1 MPGRVFA
8 AAAVAGALMAVAF
21 VARGGGG
28 VAVPLRALEMS
39 GVLEDMNGGKVD
51 LASFA
56 GKPVVINLWATWC
69 GPCKLETPQL
79 VSLSEKFK
87 SRGLTILGISVDDMP
102 DAIRAFASE
111 YKVSYPMLVGVGHD
125 DILRRIGYQDVL
137 PFSILVDKS
146 GSVVGE
152 ITGLE
157 TTADWER
164 RIEALL
170 K

>member
-1 MPGRVFA
+1 
-8 AAAVAGALMAVAF
+8 MAVAF
-21 VARGGGG
+21 VARGGGSATSATPTRK
-28 VAVPLRALEMS
+28 VELA

-51 LASFA
+51 MASFA

-79 VSLSEKFK
+79 VSLSEKYK

-111 YKVSYPMLVGVGHD
+111 FKVSYPMLVGTGHED
-125 DILRRIGYQDVL
+125 FIQRLGYEDAL
-137 PFSILVDKS
+137 PFSILIDKT
-146 GSVVGE
+146 GAVVGE
-152 ITGLE
+152 ITGIE

>member
-1 MPGRVFA
+1 MPGRIFA
-8 AAAVAGALMAVAF
+8 AAAVAGALVAVAF

-28 VAVPLRALEMS
+28 SATPTRKVELS
-39 GVLEDMNGGKVD
+39 GVFEDMNGGKVD

-111 YKVSYPMLVGVGHD
+111 FKVSYPMLVGTGHED
-125 DILRRIGYQDVL
+125 VIQRLGYEEVL
-137 PFSILVDKS
+137 PFSILIDKT

-152 ITGLE
+152 ITGIE

-164 RIEALL
+164 RIESLL

>member
-1 MPGRVFA
+1 MSGRIFA

-28 VAVPLRALEMS
+28 AAAPARTFEMS

-51 LASFA
+51 LAAFA

-69 GPCKLETPQL
+69 GPCRLETPQL

-87 SRGLTILGISVDDMP
+87 SRGVTILGISVDDMP
-102 DAIRAFASE
+102 DAVRAFAAE
-111 YKVSYPMLVGVGHD
+111 FKVSYPMLVGVGHE

-137 PFSILVDKS
+137 PFSILVDKN
-146 GSVVGE
+146 GLVVGE

-164 RIEALL
+164 RIEELL

>member
-1 MPGRVFA
+1 MPGRIFA

-28 VAVPLRALEMS
+28 STVPTRKVELS

-87 SRGLTILGISVDDMP
+87 SRGLTILGISVDDLP

-111 YKVSYPMLVGVGHD
+111 FKVSYPMLVGVGHED
-125 DILRRIGYQDVL
+125 FIRHLGYQEVL
-137 PFSILVDKS
+137 PFSILVDKT
-146 GSVVGE
+146 GTVVGE
-152 ITGLE
+152 ITGIE

-164 RIEALL
+164 RIESLL